1 MPEIIIYT
9 ASLCPYCTMAKKL
22 LERKGAAYTEI
33 NVDSQPGLRQEMMD
47 KTRRRTVPQIYIGDR
62 HIGGFDDLYALDIQK
77 QLDPLLNR
85 DNPTI

>member
-9 ASLCPYCTMAKKL
+9 APLCPYCTMAKKL

-33 NVDSQPGLRQEMMD
+33 NIDSKPGLREEVME

-62 HIGGFDDLYALDIQK
+62 HIGGFDDLHELDMQK
-77 QLDPLLNR
+77 QLDPLLQA
-85 DNPTI
+85 